1 MGSDSEVK
9 EKTSAARSEE
19 QLYAGHR
26 KRLRG
31 KFSAADGAVLDY
43 ELLELLLFYVF
54 PRKDTKILAKQLLQ
68 KFKTLHRIVFAE
80 KSALL
85 TVEGVGES
93 THFLLQL
100 IRELYVRMARE
111 QIPERPLMN
120 SIDRVAE
127 YYKMVLSADIR
138 EQVRI
143 MLIDNKSKL
152 ILEEQ
157 MQVGTV
163 HLTAFYPREIVK
175 KALDHGASGIII
187 VHNHPSGDPTPSQE
201 DINMTKQLKKA
212 CAAMDIVLLDHI
224 IIGMNKITSFYRKKI
239 I

>member
-1 MGSDSEVK
+1 MSSGLETQDKISHAK
-9 EKTSAARSEE
+9 ENPM
-19 QLYAGHR
+19 YMGHR
-26 KRLRG
+26 ERLRE
-31 KFSAADGAVLDY
+31 KFIMAKGAIPDY

-54 PRKDTKILAKQLLQ
+54 PRKDTKVLARSLLS
-68 KFKTLHRIVFAE
+68 KFKTLHGVIFAE

-85 TVEGVGES
+85 SINGIGES
-93 THFLLQL
+93 THLLLQ
-100 IRELYVRMARE
+100 IMRELYTRSSLE

-120 SIDRVAE
+120 SIDKVLE
-127 YYKMVLSADIR
+127 YYKMVLSDDIR

-157 MQVGTV
+157 IQVGTV

-175 KALDHGASGIII
+175 KALDHGANGLII
-187 VHNHPSGDPTPSQE
+187 VHNHPSGDPTPSKE

-212 CAAMDIVLLDHI
+212 CLTMDIVLLDHI
-224 IIGMNKITSFYRKKI
+224 IIGANKVTSFHRKKI
-239 I
+239 L